1 MSMQL
6 TQRVS
11 TLEAEVKALREMVES
26 LAAAPAESPEQKQIT
41 NPNGPRRMCPKCG
54 VKPNYHLHVLHCRGP
69 WQGEGAPP

>member
-11 TLEAEVKALREMVES
+11 ALEAEVKALRQTISDLIATM
-26 LAAAPAESPEQKQIT
+26 AEPENKA

-54 VKPNYHLHVLHCRGP
+54 VKPNYHLHVINCRGP
-69 WQGEGAPP
+69 WQGNGAAP